1 MRGEPFYLIFR
12 CLGIGAVVLIEI
24 VLLRRQLQKFL
35 LNGGNAVL
43 PVEHLAEFFGEPRH
57 LLVQLGLLLRF
68 QNPRRHIGISAR
80 LCLQKVIFI
89 GTASQ
94 ESRQERKPLLLQFF
108 RHIQGGGVVVGD
120 NGHSL
125 AVSDRIGD
133 DIQNGLC
140 LSGTG
145 RSLDDADL
153 GGKSVL
159 HRCSLALIQAKGI
172 DDCLGKR
179 PYRRLLG
186 RIQVAGEN
194 GCVTDAFNPLILGIQ
209 DIEAAFG
216 HQTDRRCR
224 FFEVFKNTRLFLVCE
239 AVFLKFHLAFGVC
252 KSCFPSSEEPI
263 KGAKIQNLI
272 DLRKRISVHGNN
284 KLRGI
289 NSALYF

>member
-1 MRGEPFYLIFR
+1 M
-12 CLGIGAVVLIEI
+12 
-24 VLLRRQLQKFL
+24 LLRCQLQKFL

-57 LLVQLGLLLRF
+57 FLVQLGLLLRF
-68 QNPRRHIGISAR
+68 QDPCRHIGISAR
-80 LCLQKVIFI
+80 LCLQKVILI
-89 GTASQ
+89 GTAPQKSG
-94 ESRQERKPLLLQFF
+94 QERKALFLQFF

-145 RSLDDADL
+145 RPLDDADL
-153 GGKSVL
+153 GGKGVL
-159 HRCSLALIQAKGI
+159 HRCFLALIQAKGI

-179 PYRRLLG
+179 PHRRLLG

-194 GCVTDAFNPLILGIQ
+194 GCVADTFDPLVLGTQ
-209 DIEAAFG
+209 DIETAFG
-216 HQTDRRCR
+216 YQTNRRCR
-224 FFEVFKNTRLFLVCE
+224 FFEIFKNTSLFLVCE

-272 DLRKRISVHGNN
+272 DLRKRISVHGND